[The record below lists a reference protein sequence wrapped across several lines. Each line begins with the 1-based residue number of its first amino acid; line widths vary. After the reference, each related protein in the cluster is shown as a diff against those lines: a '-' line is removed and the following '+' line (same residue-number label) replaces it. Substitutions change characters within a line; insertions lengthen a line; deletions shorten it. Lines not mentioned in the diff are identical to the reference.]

1 MKIKACG
8 YVCGTFGHLARS
20 FGEFHLRIWP
30 RHLILFIYLFVAAQP
45 KYVRRDNISHF
56 VPKKEEWVIFTPP
69 PFFTCTH
76 RQTHTHALSPVAPP
90 LSFLPHC
97 THTHTHV
104 RTQASRHSAC
114 FIIHLPTQHSVPETD
129 SIDAKLPVPAG
140 SEPLKTLEAP
150 YRIRLICHR
159 DRLKCGSRV
168 SQAVMTGNDYQ
179 SYC

>member
-97 THTHTHV
+97 THTHT
-104 RTQASRHSAC
+104 RTHASKQTLSMLHYTLAHTAQRAGNRLNRRQAPGPC
-114 FIIHLPTQHSVPETD
+114 
-129 SIDAKLPVPAG
+129 
-140 SEPLKTLEAP
+140 
-150 YRIRLICHR
+150 
-159 DRLKCGSRV
+159 RLKAPKNTGSTLPNQVNLPQRPP
-168 SQAVMTGNDYQ
+168 QMRFKGKPG
-179 SYC
+179 SYDRE